1 MDCLLTASTVVAAL
15 GSGLIAG
22 VFFAF
27 AAFVLA
33 ALSRLP
39 APAGITAMQTM
50 IAAIKSPL
58 FLVVF
63 FGTAA
68 LAALLGIAATLKW
81 SEPGALYLLI
91 GSLLYLNGPFG
102 VTLLKNLPL
111 NNHLAAVT
119 PGSIESAIVW
129 KEFRDSWGLWN
140 HVRWIAAL
148 GAAAAFIWALVEGGT
163 LLSTRVAL
171 LPRRELLLR
180 GESGHRP
187 LELRHEFRVG
197 LRAVDRLA
205 DIDRDVERH
214 QQHRAPGSALPS
226 PCMKIGTT
234 GTFGCACA
242 RWPMPFLK
250 ACSVSG
256 SPRVPSG
263 KITRISPRSSASSAS
278 WSGLPPSL
286 PLPRFTGMMPTI
298 LLANQPRILLV

>member
-68 LAALLGIAATLKW
+68 LAGLLGIAATLKW

-129 KEFRDSWGLWN
+129 KEFRASC
-140 HVRWIAAL
+140 
-148 GAAAAFIWALVEGGT
+148 GAYGIT
-163 LLSTRVAL
+163 
-171 LPRRELLLR
+171 
-180 GESGHRP
+180 
-187 LELRHEFRVG
+187 
-197 LRAVDRLA
+197 
-205 DIDRDVERH
+205 
-214 QQHRAPGSALPS
+214 
-226 PCMKIGTT
+226 
-234 GTFGCACA
+234 CA
-242 RWPMPFLK
+242 
-250 ACSVSG
+250 G
-256 SPRVPSG
+256 SPRSAPPRPSFG
-263 KITRISPRSSASSAS
+263 PWSKAAHSCRASSAYS
-278 WSGLPPSL
+278 QAGSFSSAA
-286 PLPRFTGMMPTI
+286 RAVIARSSFETNS
-298 LLANQPRILLV
+298 A

>member
-1 MDCLLTASTVVAAL
+1 MDCLLTASTVLAAL

-68 LAALLGIAATLKW
+68 LAALMGIAATLKW
-81 SEPGALYLLI
+81 SEPGALDLLI

-129 KEFRDSWGLWN
+129 KEFRTTWGLWN

-148 GAAAAFIWALVEGGT
+148 GAAAAFIWALVEGGAP
-163 LLSTRVAL
+163 LLS
-171 LPRRELLLR
+171 RE
-180 GESGHRP
+180 
-187 LELRHEFRVG
+187 
-197 LRAVDRLA
+197 
-205 DIDRDVERH
+205 
-214 QQHRAPGSALPS
+214 
-226 PCMKIGTT
+226 
-234 GTFGCACA
+234 
-242 RWPMPFLK
+242 
-250 ACSVSG
+250 
-256 SPRVPSG
+256 
-263 KITRISPRSSASSAS
+263 
-278 WSGLPPSL
+278 
-286 PLPRFTGMMPTI
+286 
-298 LLANQPRILLV
+298 